1 MEASLKFRNRD
12 EWRVWL
18 SENYDKNKGVWLLI
32 GRKNS
37 KTAFLHYEEAVEE
50 ALCFGW
56 IDGIVKK
63 KDAEAFL
70 QWSVPRRAHSIWS
83 VSNKRRVERLVAA
96 GKMAEAGF
104 KMIEEA
110 KRNGSWVQTLGTPT
124 EVIPEDFQMAL
135 DSNEKA
141 KQFFLSLSKTNRYFY
156 VYWITSAKKE
166 MTRKERIAKAVG
178 RLSVGKKLA
187 D

>member
-70 QWSVPRRAHSIWS
+70 QWYVPRRAHSIWS